1 MIKLDIPP
9 FLTYVRSEYLFD
21 HKEGDSYF
29 SPATVFSISI
39 SKDEYPTFQVIINDT
54 TLFSNIP
61 ISAFAN
67 SKGVRPLE
75 ESNYIYFHAPNENVI
90 ACTHDYLSSIE
101 DCFVWQRNAE
111 RFQAAKYI
119 LTIDWYLENKQLHLL
134 ELEDGNYILWPSEL
148 ITFGSNV
155 PEKLPAYGRVGN

>member
-1 MIKLDIPP
+1 MLTLNIQP
-9 FLTYVRSEYLFD
+9 FLTYVRSEFLFD
-21 HKEGDSYF
+21 HKEGESYF

-39 SKDEYPTFQVIINDT
+39 STDEYPTFQVIINDT
-54 TLFSNIP
+54 SLFSNIP

-75 ESNYIYFHAPNENVI
+75 EQDYIYSQAPSINVI
-90 ACTHDYLSSIE
+90 ACVYEYISSIE
-101 DCFVWQRNAE
+101 DCFVWKRNYE
-111 RFQAAKYI
+111 KFQAAKYI
-119 LTIDWYLENKQLHLL
+119 LTLDWYVEKQQLHLL

-155 PEKLPAYGRVGN
+155 PDKLPAYGRE